1 MAYLLLG
8 FAVLVALLVAA
19 RFYTGA
25 NPQVLA
31 RQLRILAGVAV
42 FAIAFA
48 FAVRGALGYAGP
60 LAAVGAW
67 LLWGGGGPNWGG
79 SGSAP
84 SAGRTSRIE
93 TEFLEVE
100 LDLDTGLI
108 RGRVLKGTYAGRELE
123 YMSPIEMAQL
133 WQDCRFADPQSA
145 QVVEVYLDRA
155 HPTWREDMART
166 GGGEGSAA
174 SGGSMTRAQALDVL
188 GLGEDAGDDDIR
200 RAHRDLMMKMHPDRG
215 GSTFIAAKINEAKDV
230 LLGR

>member
-1 MAYLLLG
+1 MSYLLLG
-8 FAVLVALLVAA
+8 FGALVVLLVAA
-19 RFYTGA
+19 RFYTRA

-42 FAIAFA
+42 FAIAFG

-60 LAAVGAW
+60 FAALGAW
-67 LLWGGGGPNWGG
+67 LLWGGGGPSWGG

-100 LDLDTGLI
+100 LDLDTGQI
-108 RGRVLKGTYAGRELE
+108 RGRVLKGTYAGRDLE

-145 QVVEVYLDRA
+145 QVVEVYLDRL
-155 HPTWREDMART
+155 HPSWREDMARAEGAQSAGP
-166 GGGEGSAA
+166 GGK
-174 SGGSMTRAQALDVL
+174 MTREQALDVL
-188 GLGEDAGDDDIR
+188 GLAPGATEAEIR
-200 RAHRDLMMKMHPDRG
+200 RAHRELMMKLHPDHG
-215 GSTFIAAKINEAKDV
+215 GSTFLAAKINEAKDV